1 MKAFITKHPVATYF
15 VLTLAISWGGFV
27 LAIGPGGLAST
38 DWQAEPRF
46 VWAIALMLAGPTAA
60 GLLVTGIVDG
70 RAGLR
75 DILLRLLKWRVN
87 ARWYAMALLLAPLLA
102 GAVLLALKLTSPIF
116 TDDKARV
123 LVSGFVAGLS
133 TVFEEI
139 GWTGLAVPKL
149 RRRYSVMTTGII
161 VGVVWG
167 VWHLLQGFFVAGTYA
182 AELPLALF
190 VTLNFLGGVAQLTAY
205 RVLLVWVYDR
215 TGSLL
220 VVTLMHASLTACTIF
235 IFRPIATGV
244 PFLAFGWILTAALW
258 AVVAA
263 IAVMNG
269 GELTRSPAA
278 ARAT

>member
-1 MKAFITKHPVATYF
+1 
-15 VLTLAISWGGFV
+15 
-27 LAIGPGGLAST
+27 
-38 DWQAEPRF
+38 
-46 VWAIALMLAGPTAA
+46 MLAGPAVA
-60 GLLVTGIVDG
+60 GLLVTGLVDG
-70 RAGLR
+70 RAALR
-75 DILLRLLKWRVN
+75 DILSRLLKWRVS
-87 ARWYAMALLLAPLLA
+87 ARWYAMALLPVPLLA
-102 GAVLLALKLTSPIF
+102 ATLLAALKLTSPVF
-116 TDDKARV
+116 TEDPTAVV
-123 LVSGFVAGLS
+123 LSGMVAGAS

-167 VWHLLQGFFVAGTYA
+167 VWHMLQGFFVAGTYA

-190 VTLNFLGGVAQLTAY
+190 VTLNFLGGVAQLAAY

-220 VVTLMHASLTACTIF
+220 IVTLMHASLTACTIF

-258 AVVAA
+258 AVVAVVA
-263 IAVMNG
+263 MINR
-269 GELTRSPAA
+269 GELTRSPTPS
-278 ARAT
+278 RGVPATA